1 MLSTL
6 TAFFEEQHDVCVA
19 FLFGSRARGA
29 TGSVDWDIAVFFDG
43 VGKTKLDQL
52 ARLERLRS
60 ALSNA
65 IAHPADKIDLIDL
78 SRAPLNLCITVAE
91 EGKILKGSQ
100 TLELFRFYQRAW
112 SGQEEF
118 HFRKAHGL

>member
-6 TAFFEEQHDVCVA
+6 TDFFEEQRDVCVA

-29 TGSVDWDIAVFFDG
+29 TGSVDWDIAIFLDG
-43 VGKTKLDQL
+43 VGKSKLDQL
-52 ARLERLRS
+52 ARVERLRS
-60 ALSNA
+60 ALANA
-65 IAHPADKIDLIDL
+65 LAHPADKIDLIDL
-78 SRAPLNLCITVAE
+78 SRAPLNLCITVAD